1 MGSIQSIQV
10 WAWSPAMMRDT
21 LGLFIAGTDTG
32 VGKSVLACSFVRW
45 LRSTSVDAVGF
56 KPVATGE
63 EAGVWSDAEGLHE
76 ASERCEPIEKIC
88 PLRFKLPKACTIAA
102 RHEGIE
108 ADINLARWAL
118 SELCGRHTAVIV
130 EGTGGLL
137 SPLDESTL
145 NADFAA
151 EIGFPVLL
159 VTRAALGTI
168 NHTLLS
174 LREIQRANLRLAGVV
189 MNVTNPDDEETARET
204 ADEIERISGTK
215 VTAILPYLV
224 RGKDGPAPTRAA
236 MLARAIAS
244 LDSQIDLRRMLGLE
258 GKKKKGTKRFD
269 KGPEA
274 RK

>member
-1 MGSIQSIQV
+1 
-10 WAWSPAMMRDT
+10 MMCDT

-32 VGKSVLACSFVRW
+32 VGKSLLACSFVRW
-45 LRSTSVDAVGF
+45 LRASSIDCVGF
-56 KPVATGE
+56 KPIATGE

-88 PLRFKLPKACTIAA
+88 PLRFKLPKAPTIAA

-137 SPLDESTL
+137 SPLDENTL
-145 NADFAA
+145 NADFALQ
-151 EIGFPVLL
+151 IGFPVLL

-174 LREIQRANLRLAGVV
+174 LREIERAQLRLAGLV
-189 MNVTNPDDEETARET
+189 MNITNPADADTAQET

-215 VTAILPYLV
+215 VAAILPYLAHS
-224 RGKDGPAPTRAA
+224 KDGPSPSRAA
-236 MLARAIAS
+236 MFARAIAS
-244 LDSQIDLRRMLGLE
+244 LDGQIDLKRLLGLE
-258 GKKKKGTKRFD
+258 GRRKKTGTRRLNKGA
-269 KGPEA
+269 ES